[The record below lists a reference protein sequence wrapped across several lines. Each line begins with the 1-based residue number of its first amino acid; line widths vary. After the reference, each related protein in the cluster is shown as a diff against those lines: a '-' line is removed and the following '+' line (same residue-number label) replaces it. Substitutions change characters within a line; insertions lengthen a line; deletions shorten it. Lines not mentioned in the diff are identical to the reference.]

1 MQIKQKAVKI
11 KLGKDEK
18 YKCQKG
24 KLNNVQH
31 SVQRCLDTSMKDL
44 LITVFDNIKRISQK
58 LKKKRHFHAHNDEKV
73 LTLTTSRMS

>member
-58 LKKKRHFHAHNDEKV
+58 LKKRHFHAHNDEKV